1 MKDVNDHSTVD
12 GFADLLRG
20 LEEQPEEEVQ
30 YRPSIAMSDLAELVA
45 LCAKK
50 AGIDMP
56 KPVPGSAHKAKKA
69 KPGPKP
75 KHGETM
81 SGAERAKAFRDRKR
95 AEREADRARLAA
107 DKPISKIIDLS
118 TDLRGA
124 LIERRGDDA
133 S

>member
-20 LEEQPEEEVQ
+20 LEEQSEEEVPV
-30 YRPSIAMSDLAELVA
+30 RPGIALSDLAELVA
-45 LCAKK
+45 LCAEK

-95 AEREADRARLAA
+95 AERDAERERLAA
-107 DKPISKIIDLS
+107 DKPTSKVIDLC

-124 LIERRGDDA
+124 LIEREGR
-133 S
+133 

>member
-1 MKDVNDHSTVD
+1 MKDANDKQTID
-12 GFADLLRG
+12 GFADLLRD
-20 LEEQPEEEVQ
+20 LDEHPPEDIPV
-30 YRPSIAMSDLAELVA
+30 RPGIALSDLAELVA
-45 LCAKK
+45 LCAEK

-107 DKPISKIIDLS
+107 EKPTSKIIDLS

>member
-1 MKDVNDHSTVD
+1 MKDANDHSTVD

-20 LEEQPEEEVQ
+20 LEDQQPEEDVPV
-30 YRPSIAMSDLAELVA
+30 RPSIALSDLAELVA

-50 AGIDMP
+50 SGIDMP

-75 KHGETM
+75 KHGKTM

-95 AEREADRARLAA
+95 AERDADRERLAA
-107 DKPISKIIDLS
+107 AKPTSKIIALS
-118 TDLRGA
+118 TDLRAA
-124 LIERRGDDA
+124 LSEREGE
-133 S
+133 